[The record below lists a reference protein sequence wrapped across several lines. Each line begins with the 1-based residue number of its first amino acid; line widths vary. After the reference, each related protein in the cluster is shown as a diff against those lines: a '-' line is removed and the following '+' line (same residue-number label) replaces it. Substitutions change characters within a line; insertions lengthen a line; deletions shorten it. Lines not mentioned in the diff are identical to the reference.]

1 MSNEMISLIPK
12 IIEKYKIKTLDIT
25 GGAPELHPEF
35 KNLITSLGT
44 KQVDIIDR
52 CNLTIFF
59 EEGYEDLPQFLAKNK
74 VIVTASLPCY
84 EKNNVDFQRGFG
96 VFEKSINAI
105 KFLNDLGYGKKENGL
120 QLNLVYN
127 PVSPILPPSQE
138 ILEKD
143 YKKILFE
150 KYNIVFN
157 NLYTITNMPINRYEE
172 SLRKEGKLE
181 TYYKLLKENFNEKN
195 LENLMCKKTISVN
208 WLGEIYD
215 CDFNQQINFRED
227 KGPKTLF
234 DLLNKFPSYTDFGK
248 DIIPEALNRGD
259 TLKSYVFDD
268 YWEDIGTIG
277 AFFESNL
284 ALTEQPKP
292 PFSFYDEK
300 FPIYTRP
307 RFLPP
312 SKLVDAQIT
321 DSIVCEGTILKS
333 CSILHCVLGVRS
345 RIESDSVL
353 EDTLVMG
360 ADFFESPEERIEL
373 RKGGGTPLGV
383 GEGTTVKRAILDKNT
398 RIGDNVVI
406 INKDRVEEA
415 DKPELGFYIRNG
427 IVVVVK
433 NATIANGTVI

>member
-1 MSNEMISLIPK
+1 MKEKFPSIYKEPIETLQINIGYKCNQACKHCHVNSSPLRTEKMSNEIISLIPK
-12 IIEKYKIKTLDIT
+12 IIDRYKIKTLDIT

-35 KNLITSLGT
+35 KNLIASLST

-84 EKNNVDFQRGFG
+84 QKDNVEIQRGLG

-105 KFLNDLGYGKKENGL
+105 KILNDLGYGKKETGL

-172 SLRKEGKLE
+172 SLRREGKLN
-181 TYYKLLKENFNEKN
+181 TYYKLLKENFNENN

-215 CDFNQQINFRED
+215 CDFNQQINFREN

-234 DLLNKFPSYTDFGK
+234 DLLDESFT
-248 DIIPEALNRGD
+248 
-259 TLKSYVFDD
+259 FD
-268 YWEDIGTIG
+268 YGVAVKEHCFACTAG
-277 AFFESNL
+277 AGS
-284 ALTEQPKP
+284 
-292 PFSFYDEK
+292 
-300 FPIYTRP
+300 
-307 RFLPP
+307 
-312 SKLVDAQIT
+312 
-321 DSIVCEGTILKS
+321 S
-333 CSILHCVLGVRS
+333 C
-345 RIESDSVL
+345 
-353 EDTLVMG
+353 
-360 ADFFESPEERIEL
+360 
-373 RKGGGTPLGV
+373 GGTLS
-383 GEGTTVKRAILDKNT
+383 
-398 RIGDNVVI
+398 
-406 INKDRVEEA
+406 
-415 DKPELGFYIRNG
+415 
-427 IVVVVK
+427 
-433 NATIANGTVI
+433 

>member
-1 MSNEMISLIPK
+1 MKEKFPSIYKEPIETLQINIGYKCNQACKHCHVNSSPLRTEKMSNEIISLIPK
-12 IIEKYKIKTLDIT
+12 IIDKYKIKTLDIT

-35 KNLITSLGT
+35 KNLIASLST

-84 EKNNVDFQRGFG
+84 QKDNVEIQRGLG

-105 KFLNDLGYGKKENGL
+105 KILNDLGYGKKETGL

-172 SLRKEGKLE
+172 SLRREGKLN
-181 TYYKLLKENFNEKN
+181 TYYKLLKENFNENN

-215 CDFNQQINFRED
+215 CDFNQQINFREN

-234 DLLNKFPSYTDFGK
+234 DLLDESFT
-248 DIIPEALNRGD
+248 
-259 TLKSYVFDD
+259 FD
-268 YWEDIGTIG
+268 YGIAVKEHCFACTAG
-277 AFFESNL
+277 AGS
-284 ALTEQPKP
+284 
-292 PFSFYDEK
+292 
-300 FPIYTRP
+300 
-307 RFLPP
+307 
-312 SKLVDAQIT
+312 
-321 DSIVCEGTILKS
+321 S
-333 CSILHCVLGVRS
+333 C
-345 RIESDSVL
+345 
-353 EDTLVMG
+353 
-360 ADFFESPEERIEL
+360 
-373 RKGGGTPLGV
+373 GGTLS
-383 GEGTTVKRAILDKNT
+383 
-398 RIGDNVVI
+398 
-406 INKDRVEEA
+406 
-415 DKPELGFYIRNG
+415 
-427 IVVVVK
+427 
-433 NATIANGTVI
+433 

>member
-1 MSNEMISLIPK
+1 MKEKFPSIYKEPIETLQINIGYKCNQACKHCHVNSSPLRTEKMSNKIISLIPK

-35 KNLITSLGT
+35 KNLINSLST

-59 EEGYEDLPQFLAKNK
+59 EEGYEDLPQFLAKNR

-84 EKNNVDFQRGFG
+84 EKDNVELQRGLG

-105 KFLNDLGYGKKENGL
+105 KILNDLGYGKKENGL

-127 PVSPILPPSQE
+127 PVSPILPPSQK

-172 SLRKEGKLE
+172 SLRREGKLNI
-181 TYYKLLKENFNEKN
+181 YYKLLKENFNENN

-215 CDFNQQINFRED
+215 CDFNQQINFREN

-234 DLLNKFPSYTDFGK
+234 DLLDESFT
-248 DIIPEALNRGD
+248 
-259 TLKSYVFDD
+259 FD
-268 YWEDIGTIG
+268 YRVAVKEHCFACTAG
-277 AFFESNL
+277 AGS
-284 ALTEQPKP
+284 
-292 PFSFYDEK
+292 
-300 FPIYTRP
+300 
-307 RFLPP
+307 
-312 SKLVDAQIT
+312 
-321 DSIVCEGTILKS
+321 S
-333 CSILHCVLGVRS
+333 C
-345 RIESDSVL
+345 
-353 EDTLVMG
+353 
-360 ADFFESPEERIEL
+360 
-373 RKGGGTPLGV
+373 GGTLS
-383 GEGTTVKRAILDKNT
+383 
-398 RIGDNVVI
+398 
-406 INKDRVEEA
+406 
-415 DKPELGFYIRNG
+415 
-427 IVVVVK
+427 
-433 NATIANGTVI
+433 

>member
-1 MSNEMISLIPK
+1 MKEKFPPIYKEPIETLQINIGYKCNQACKHCHVNSSPLRTEKMSNEIISVIPK
-12 IIEKYKIKTLDIT
+12 IIDKYKIKTLDIT

-35 KNLITSLGT
+35 KNLITSLST

-84 EKNNVDFQRGFG
+84 EKNNVDLQRGFG

-105 KFLNDLGYGKKENGL
+105 KILNDLGYGKKENGL
-120 QLNLVYN
+120 KLNLVYN

-172 SLRKEGKLE
+172 SLRREGKLN

-234 DLLNKFPSYTDFGK
+234 DLLDESFT
-248 DIIPEALNRGD
+248 
-259 TLKSYVFDD
+259 FDYRVAVKEHCFD
-268 YWEDIGTIG
+268 CTAG
-277 AFFESNL
+277 AGS
-284 ALTEQPKP
+284 
-292 PFSFYDEK
+292 
-300 FPIYTRP
+300 
-307 RFLPP
+307 
-312 SKLVDAQIT
+312 
-321 DSIVCEGTILKS
+321 S
-333 CSILHCVLGVRS
+333 C
-345 RIESDSVL
+345 
-353 EDTLVMG
+353 
-360 ADFFESPEERIEL
+360 
-373 RKGGGTPLGV
+373 GGTLS
-383 GEGTTVKRAILDKNT
+383 
-398 RIGDNVVI
+398 
-406 INKDRVEEA
+406 
-415 DKPELGFYIRNG
+415 
-427 IVVVVK
+427 
-433 NATIANGTVI
+433 

>member
-1 MSNEMISLIPK
+1 MKEKFPSIYKEPIETLQINIGYKCNQACKHCHVNSSPLRTEKMSNEIISLIPK
-12 IIEKYKIKTLDIT
+12 IIDKYKIKTLDIT

-35 KNLITSLGT
+35 KNLIASLST

-84 EKNNVDFQRGFG
+84 QKDNVEIQRGLG

-105 KFLNDLGYGKKENGL
+105 KILNDLNYGKKETGL

-172 SLRKEGKLE
+172 SLRREGKLN
-181 TYYKLLKENFNEKN
+181 TYYKLLKENFNENN

-215 CDFNQQINFRED
+215 CDFNQQINFREN

-234 DLLNKFPSYTDFGK
+234 DLLDESFT
-248 DIIPEALNRGD
+248 
-259 TLKSYVFDD
+259 FD
-268 YWEDIGTIG
+268 YGVAVKEHCFACTAG
-277 AFFESNL
+277 AGS
-284 ALTEQPKP
+284 
-292 PFSFYDEK
+292 
-300 FPIYTRP
+300 
-307 RFLPP
+307 
-312 SKLVDAQIT
+312 
-321 DSIVCEGTILKS
+321 S
-333 CSILHCVLGVRS
+333 C
-345 RIESDSVL
+345 
-353 EDTLVMG
+353 
-360 ADFFESPEERIEL
+360 
-373 RKGGGTPLGV
+373 GGTLS
-383 GEGTTVKRAILDKNT
+383 
-398 RIGDNVVI
+398 
-406 INKDRVEEA
+406 
-415 DKPELGFYIRNG
+415 
-427 IVVVVK
+427 
-433 NATIANGTVI
+433 